1 MAAGIVFSF
10 EHQGC
15 YDPMQKENSAMAEA
29 FTVHDHAARIAA
41 FLDRHPRTLVLTGA
55 GLSTASGIPDYRDR
69 DGTRRGK
76 PPIHG
81 PDFRKSEAVQRRY
94 WARSM
99 IGWPVLAQA
108 RPNHGHRAIAGLERI
123 GRIGSVLTQNVDG
136 LHGQAGSH
144 GVLEL
149 HGNIHTVACLDCSA
163 LFPRA
168 FVQGQLEDFNPHMAD
183 ADATPLPDGDASVEP
198 TELARF
204 RLPFCTC
211 CGGTLMP
218 NVVFF
223 GDNVPPA
230 RTAIALEQME
240 RADALLVV
248 GSSLMVYSGF
258 RFCRMAQ
265 AAGKPMAAINL
276 GRTRADEL
284 LDIKIEELAE
294 RVLPLA
300 LELLTRGSDPTELD
314 KPSIPLDGGIL

>member
-1 MAAGIVFSF
+1 
-10 EHQGC
+10 
-15 YDPMQKENSAMAEA
+15 MAEA
-29 FTVHDHAARIAA
+29 FTIHDHAARIAA
-41 FLDRHPRTLVLTGA
+41 FLDRHPRALVLTGA

-123 GRIGSVLTQNVDG
+123 GRIGAVLTQNVDG

-149 HGNIHTVACLDCSA
+149 HGNIHTVVCLECSA
-163 LFPRA
+163 IFPRA
-168 FVQGQLEDFNPHMAD
+168 FVQGQLEEFNPQMAG

-198 TELARF
+198 AELAAF

-230 RTAIALEQME
+230 RTAIALEQMA

-258 RFCRMAQ
+258 RFCRMAR
-265 AAGKPMAAINL
+265 ADGKPIAAINL
-276 GRTRADEL
+276 GRTRADDL
-284 LDIKIEELAE
+284 LDIKIEETAE

-300 LELLTRGSDPTELD
+300 LELLTGSPDQTERN
-314 KPSIPLDGGIL
+314 KPSNQPDGGIL

>member
-1 MAAGIVFSF
+1 
-10 EHQGC
+10 
-15 YDPMQKENSAMAEA
+15 MAEA

-69 DGTRRGK
+69 DGTRRGR

-81 PDFRKSEAVQRRY
+81 PDFRKSDAVQRRY

-149 HGNIHTVACLDCSA
+149 HGNIHTVVCLDCSA

-168 FVQGQLEDFNPHMAD
+168 FVQGQLEDFNPHMAG
-183 ADATPLPDGDASVEP
+183 ANATPLPDGDASVEP

-211 CGGTLMP
+211 CGGTLMTK
-218 NVVFF
+218 VVLF

-284 LDIKIEELAE
+284 LDIKIEESAE

-300 LELLTRGSDPTELD
+300 LELLTRGSDLTEGD
-314 KPSIPLDGGIL
+314 KPFIPLDGGIL

>member
-1 MAAGIVFSF
+1 
-10 EHQGC
+10 
-15 YDPMQKENSAMAEA
+15 MAEA

-149 HGNIHTVACLDCSA
+149 HGNIHTVVCLDCSA

-168 FVQGQLEDFNPHMAD
+168 FVQGQLEDFNPHMAG
-183 ADATPLPDGDASVEP
+183 ANATPLPDGDASVEP

-223 GDNVPPA
+223 GDNVAPA

-258 RFCRMAQ
+258 RFCRVAQ

-284 LDIKIEELAE
+284 LDIKIEESAE

-300 LELLTRGSDPTELD
+300 LELLTRGSDPTDGD

>member
-1 MAAGIVFSF
+1 
-10 EHQGC
+10 
-15 YDPMQKENSAMAEA
+15 MAEA
-29 FTVHDHAARIAA
+29 FTIHDHAARIAA
-41 FLDRHPRTLVLTGA
+41 FLDRHPRALVLTGA

-108 RPNHGHRAIAGLERI
+108 RPNHGHRAIARLERI

-149 HGNIHTVACLDCSA
+149 HGNIHTVVCLDCSA
-163 LFPRA
+163 VFPRA
-168 FVQGQLEDFNPHMAD
+168 FVQGQLEDFNPHMAG

-198 TELARF
+198 NELASF

-230 RTAIALEQME
+230 RTTIALEQME

-265 AAGKPMAAINL
+265 AAGKPIAAINL

-284 LDIKIEELAE
+284 LDIKIEESAE

-300 LELLTRGSDPTELD
+300 LELLTKGSDQTEGD
-314 KPSIPLDGGIL
+314 QPSIPLDGGIL

>member
-1 MAAGIVFSF
+1 
-10 EHQGC
+10 
-15 YDPMQKENSAMAEA
+15 MAEA
-29 FTVHDHAARIAA
+29 FTITSAVHQHAAAIAGV
-41 FLDRHPRTLVLTGA
+41 LERHPRALLLTGA

-81 PDFRKSEAVQRRY
+81 PDFRKSDAVQRRY

-99 IGWPVLAQA
+99 VGWPVLSRA
-108 RPNHGHRAIAGLERI
+108 RPNAGHVAIAGLEGI

-149 HGNIHTVACLDCSA
+149 HGNIHAVVCLDCSA

-168 FVQGQLEDFNPHMAD
+168 FVQDQLERENPQMTGAN
-183 ADATPLPDGDASVEP
+183 ATPLPDGDAAVEP
-198 TELARF
+198 AQLAAF
-204 RLPFCTC
+204 RLPHCIN

-230 RTAIALEQME
+230 RTAIALERME
-240 RADALLVV
+240 QADALLVV

-258 RFCRMAQ
+258 RFCRLAQ
-265 AAGKPMAAINL
+265 ASGKPIAAINL

-284 LDIKIEELAE
+284 LDIKIEDSAE
-294 RVLPLA
+294 RILPLA
-300 LELLTRGSDPTELD
+300 LELLKKGLEETIYPD
-314 KPSIPLDGGIL
+314 IQLDGGIL

>member
-1 MAAGIVFSF
+1 
-10 EHQGC
+10 
-15 YDPMQKENSAMAEA
+15 MAEA

-149 HGNIHTVACLDCSA
+149 HGNIHTVVCLDCSA

-168 FVQGQLEDFNPHMAD
+168 FVQGQLDDFNPHMAG
-183 ADATPLPDGDASVEP
+183 ANATPLPDGDASVEP

-284 LDIKIEELAE
+284 LDIKIEESAE

-300 LELLTRGSDPTELD
+300 LELLTRGSDPTDGD

>member
-10 EHQGC
+10 EHEQC
-15 YDPMQKENSAMAEA
+15 YDPMQKETSAMAEA

-149 HGNIHTVACLDCSA
+149 HGNIHTVVCLDCSA

-168 FVQGQLEDFNPHMAD
+168 FVQGQLEDFNPHMAG
-183 ADATPLPDGDASVEP
+183 ANATPLPDGDASVEP

-211 CGGTLMP
+211 CGGTLLP

-284 LDIKIEELAE
+284 LDIKIEESAE

-300 LELLTRGSDPTELD
+300 LELLTRGSDPTERD

>member
-1 MAAGIVFSF
+1 
-10 EHQGC
+10 
-15 YDPMQKENSAMAEA
+15 MAEA
-29 FTVHDHAARIAA
+29 FTVHDHAARIAV

-108 RPNHGHRAIAGLERI
+108 KPNHGHRAIAGLERI

-149 HGNIHTVACLDCSA
+149 HGNIHTVVCLDCSA

-168 FVQGQLEDFNPHMAD
+168 FVQGQLDDFNPHMAG
-183 ADATPLPDGDASVEP
+183 ANATPLPDGDASVEP

-265 AAGKPMAAINL
+265 AAGKPMAAINI

-284 LDIKIEELAE
+284 LDIKIEESAE

-300 LELLTRGSDPTELD
+300 LELLTRGSDQTEGD

>member
-1 MAAGIVFSF
+1 
-10 EHQGC
+10 
-15 YDPMQKENSAMAEA
+15 MAEA

-149 HGNIHTVACLDCSA
+149 HGNIHTVVCLDCSA

-168 FVQGQLEDFNPHMAD
+168 FVQGQLEDFNPHMAG
-183 ADATPLPDGDASVEP
+183 ANATPLPDGDASVEP

-284 LDIKIEELAE
+284 LDIKIEESAE

-300 LELLTRGSDPTELD
+300 LELLTRGSDQTEGD

>member
-1 MAAGIVFSF
+1 MHCRISI
-10 EHQGC
+10 E
-15 YDPMQKENSAMAEA
+15 DTSAQDIMAEA
-29 FTVHDHAARIAA
+29 FTLHDHAARLAD

-81 PDFRKSEAVQRRY
+81 PDFRKSEYVQRRY

-99 IGWPVLAQA
+99 IGWPVLAKST
-108 RPNHGHRAIAGLERI
+108 PNAGHRAIAGFEAL

-144 GVLEL
+144 NVLEL
-149 HGNIHTVACLDCSA
+149 HGNIHTVVCLECSA

-168 FVQGQLEDFNPHMAD
+168 FVQGQLEDANPRMAG
-183 ADATPLPDGDASVEP
+183 ANATPLPDGDASVEP
-198 TELARF
+198 AELAGF
-204 RLPFCTC
+204 RLPYCVC

-230 RTAIALEQME
+230 RTAIALDQMA

-248 GSSLMVYSGF
+248 GSSLMVYSGY
-258 RFCRMAQ
+258 RFCRMAI
-265 AAGKPMAAINL
+265 ASGKPIAAVNL
-276 GRTRADEL
+276 GRTRADDI
-284 LDIKIEELAE
+284 LDIKIEASSERLLPLVFELLSKGLTPAE
-294 RVLPLA
+294 RV
-300 LELLTRGSDPTELD
+300 TDFQ
-314 KPSIPLDGGIL
+314 LDGGTL

>member
-1 MAAGIVFSF
+1 
-10 EHQGC
+10 
-15 YDPMQKENSAMAEA
+15 MAEA

-149 HGNIHTVACLDCSA
+149 HGNIHTVVCLDCSA

-168 FVQGQLEDFNPHMAD
+168 FVQGQLEDFNPHMAG
-183 ADATPLPDGDASVEP
+183 ANATPLPDGDASVEP

-211 CGGTLMP
+211 CGGTLLP

-284 LDIKIEELAE
+284 LDIKIEESAE

-300 LELLTRGSDPTELD
+300 LELLTRGSDPTERD

>member
-1 MAAGIVFSF
+1 
-10 EHQGC
+10 
-15 YDPMQKENSAMAEA
+15 MAEA
-29 FTVHDHAARIAA
+29 FNIHDHAAQLAD
-41 FLDRHPRTLVLTGA
+41 FLDRHPRALVLTGA

-81 PDFRKSEAVQRRY
+81 PDFRRLPHVQRRY

-99 IGWPVLAQA
+99 IGWPVLSRA
-108 RPNHGHRAIAGLERI
+108 RPNAGHRAIAGLEAI
-123 GRIGSVLTQNVDG
+123 GKIGSVLTQNVDG

-149 HGNIHTVACLDCSA
+149 HGNIHSVVCLECSA

-168 FVQGQLEDFNPHMAD
+168 FVQGQLEDMNPHMMQ

-198 TELARF
+198 AGLADF
-204 RLPFCTC
+204 RLPYCTC

-230 RTAIALEQME
+230 RTAIALDQME

-258 RFCRMAQ
+258 RFARMAQ
-265 AAGKPMAAINL
+265 AAGKKIAAINL

-284 LDIKIEELAE
+284 LDIKIEESSE
-294 RVLPLA
+294 RLLPLVLA
-300 LELLTRGSDPTELD
+300 LLEGSDPERTR
-314 KPSIPLDGGIL
+314 PSIQLDGGTL

>member
-1 MAAGIVFSF
+1 
-10 EHQGC
+10 
-15 YDPMQKENSAMAEA
+15 MAEA
-29 FTVHDHAARIAA
+29 FTIHDHAARIAA
-41 FLDRHPRTLVLTGA
+41 FLDRHPRALVLTGA

-81 PDFRKSEAVQRRY
+81 PDFRKSDAVQRRY

-99 IGWPVLAQA
+99 IGWPVLAGA
-108 RPNHGHRAIAGLERI
+108 RPNPGHFAIAGLERI

-149 HGNIHTVACLDCSA
+149 HGNIHTVVCLECSA
-163 LFPRA
+163 IFPRA
-168 FVQGQLEDFNPHMAD
+168 FVQGQLEDANPQMAG
-183 ADATPLPDGDASVEP
+183 ANATPLPDGDASVEP
-198 TELARF
+198 TELAHF
-204 RLPFCTC
+204 RLPYCTC

-258 RFCRMAQ
+258 RFCRMAR
-265 AAGKPMAAINL
+265 AAGKPIAAINL
-276 GRTRADEL
+276 GRTRADDL
-284 LDIKIEELAE
+284 LDVKIEESAE
-294 RVLPLA
+294 RVLPPA
-300 LELLTRGSDPTELD
+300 LELLTMSLD
-314 KPSIPLDGGIL
+314 RTGGDTPSIQLDGGIL

>member
-1 MAAGIVFSF
+1 
-10 EHQGC
+10 
-15 YDPMQKENSAMAEA
+15 MAEA
-29 FTVHDHAARIAA
+29 FTIHDHAARIAA
-41 FLDRHPRTLVLTGA
+41 FLDRHPRALVLTGA

-81 PDFRKSEAVQRRY
+81 PDFRKSDAVQRRY

-99 IGWPVLAQA
+99 IGWPVLAGA
-108 RPNHGHRAIAGLERI
+108 RPNPGHFAIAGLERI

-149 HGNIHTVACLDCSA
+149 HGNIHTVVCLECSA
-163 LFPRA
+163 IFPRA
-168 FVQGQLEDFNPHMAD
+168 FVQGQLEDVNPQMAG
-183 ADATPLPDGDASVEP
+183 ANATPLPDGDASVEP
-198 TELARF
+198 TELADF
-204 RLPFCTC
+204 RLPYCTC

-258 RFCRMAQ
+258 RFCRMAR
-265 AAGKPMAAINL
+265 AAGKPIAAINL
-276 GRTRADEL
+276 GRTRADDL
-284 LDIKIEELAE
+284 LDIKIEESAE
-294 RVLPLA
+294 RVLPPA
-300 LELLTRGSDPTELD
+300 LELLTRRLD
-314 KPSIPLDGGIL
+314 GTGGDTPSIQLDGGIL

>member
-1 MAAGIVFSF
+1 
-10 EHQGC
+10 
-15 YDPMQKENSAMAEA
+15 MAEA
-29 FTVHDHAARIAA
+29 FSLHEHAAKIAD
-41 FLDRHPRTLVLTGA
+41 FLDRHPRALVLTGA

-99 IGWPVLAQA
+99 IGWPVLSQA
-108 RPNHGHRAIAGLERI
+108 RPNAGHRAVAGLEGI
-123 GRIGSVLTQNVDG
+123 ARIGSVLTQNVDG

-144 GVLEL
+144 AVLEL
-149 HGNIHTVACLDCSA
+149 HGNIHTVVCLDCAA

-168 FVQGQLEDFNPHMAD
+168 FVQGQLEDFNPHMMHAE
-183 ADATPLPDGDASVEP
+183 ATPLPDGDASVEP
-198 TELARF
+198 TELASF

-265 AAGKPMAAINL
+265 ASGKPIAAINL
-276 GRTRADEL
+276 GRTRADDL
-284 LDIKIEELAE
+284 LDIKIEESAE
-294 RVLPLA
+294 RLLPLA
-300 LELLTRGSDPTELD
+300 LELLTQEADHTGRD
-314 KPSIPLDGGIL
+314 KPSFQLDGGTL

>member
-15 YDPMQKENSAMAEA
+15 YDPMQKESTAMAEA

-149 HGNIHTVACLDCSA
+149 HGNIHTVVCLDCSA

-168 FVQGQLEDFNPHMAD
+168 FVQGQLEDFNPHMAG
-183 ADATPLPDGDASVEP
+183 ANATPLPDGDASVEP

-230 RTAIALEQME
+230 RTAIALEQMG

-258 RFCRMAQ
+258 RFCRMAR

-284 LDIKIEELAE
+284 LDIKIEESAE

-300 LELLTRGSDPTELD
+300 LELLTRGSDQTEGD

>member
-1 MAAGIVFSF
+1 
-10 EHQGC
+10 
-15 YDPMQKENSAMAEA
+15 
-29 FTVHDHAARIAA
+29 
-41 FLDRHPRTLVLTGA
+41 
-55 GLSTASGIPDYRDR
+55 
-69 DGTRRGK
+69 
-76 PPIHG
+76 
-81 PDFRKSEAVQRRY
+81 
-94 WARSM
+94 M

-108 RPNHGHRAIAGLERI
+108 RPNRGHQSIAGLERI

-149 HGNIHTVACLDCSA
+149 HGNIHTVVCLECWA
-163 LFPRA
+163 VFPRA
-168 FVQGQLEDFNPHMAD
+168 FVQGQLEDFNPQMAG
-183 ADATPLPDGDASVEP
+183 ANATPLPDGDASVEP
-198 TELARF
+198 TELAAF
-204 RLPFCTC
+204 RLPYCTC

-265 AAGKPMAAINL
+265 AAGKPIAAINL
-276 GRTRADEL
+276 GRTRADDL
-284 LDIKIEELAE
+284 LDIKIEETAE

-300 LELLTRGSDPTELD
+300 LELLTKGSEHAGRDTPT
-314 KPSIPLDGGIL
+314 IPLDGGIL